1 MQEGEKEVGENGCW
15 LEPTGGTGL
24 ALEDWGSRD
33 PVYSHRAAEPWPIP
47 FTFGPTSLCNVSK
60 PRRVEQSGEKHGDSE
75 NI

>member
-1 MQEGEKEVGENGCW
+1 MLAGAYRRDGAC
-15 LEPTGGTGL
+15 TGGL
-24 ALEDWGSRD
+24 GSRD

-47 FTFGPTSLCNVSK
+47 FTFGPTSLCNVSE